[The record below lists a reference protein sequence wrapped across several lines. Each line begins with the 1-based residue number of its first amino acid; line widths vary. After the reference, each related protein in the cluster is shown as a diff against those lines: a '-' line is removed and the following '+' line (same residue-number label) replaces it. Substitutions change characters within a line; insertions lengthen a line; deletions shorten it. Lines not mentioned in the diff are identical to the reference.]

1 MVEIKEVCKKYD
13 ELQVLDHLNLTIR
26 RGELFGFVGPNGAG
40 KTTTI
45 RILVGLL
52 QADSGEVNITGVT
65 SRQNN
70 DLFKKKIGYMPDF
83 FGVYD
88 NLKVME
94 YMEFYA
100 SIYGIGGEEAQK
112 RCYELLEMVDLAD
125 KREMFVDDLSR
136 GMKQRLCLARCLIH
150 DPELLVLDEPTSGL
164 DPKARYDMKQILM
177 NLRKQ
182 GKTILISSHILSELS
197 EICTTIGIIDRGKML
212 IKGTVDEIMEQMNL
226 NNPLI
231 VKVQEGRDTAVR
243 ILKSSDAVNRLSIE
257 ETTITVGFTGDAQ
270 EQARLLSEMIRQGVE
285 VVSYTRQSGD
295 LEEVFLKLLHQ

>member
-1 MVEIKEVCKKYD
+1 
-13 ELQVLDHLNLTIR
+13 
-26 RGELFGFVGPNGAG
+26 
-40 KTTTI
+40 
-45 RILVGLL
+45 
-52 QADSGEVNITGVT
+52 
-65 SRQNN
+65 
-70 DLFKKKIGYMPDF
+70 MPDF

>member
-1 MVEIKEVCKKYD
+1 MVEIKEVCKRYD

-285 VVSYTRQSGD
+285 VMSYTRQSGD